1 MSWLRALSA
10 AILLMAPA
18 AFAEAPP
25 TPTSSPLGPRARATL
40 SSDQAAKIS
49 AERSA
54 AQAKCWADLET
65 LCPGMKNRQDRVRCI
80 RTNRQNLPPSCQV
93 AQQARG
99 APIRSACS
107 ADAERLCGDLPRG
120 RKRFLCLIEHR
131 PEVSPACA
139 QALDQRRGG
148 PGPVRGP
155 LGGAGG

>member
-1 MSWLRALSA
+1 M
-10 AILLMAPA
+10 
-18 AFAEAPP
+18 
-25 TPTSSPLGPRARATL
+25 
-40 SSDQAAKIS
+40 Q
-49 AERSA
+49 
-54 AQAKCWADLET
+54 
-65 LCPGMKNRQDRVRCI
+65 NRQDRIRCI
-80 RTNRQNLPPSCQV
+80 RKNRENLPPSCRN

-99 APIRSACS
+99 APIRSACG